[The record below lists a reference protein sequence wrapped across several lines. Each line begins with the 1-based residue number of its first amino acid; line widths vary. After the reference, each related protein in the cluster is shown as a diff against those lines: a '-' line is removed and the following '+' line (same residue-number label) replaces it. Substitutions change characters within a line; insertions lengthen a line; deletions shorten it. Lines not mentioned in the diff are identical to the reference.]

1 VRRIDQVVDSPDA
14 SGIFNLMPERRVG
27 SMRTTGLPFSLS
39 GVDLPSPRSAP
50 SLGEQ
55 SAEILRDWLHL
66 SAPAVDALMKS
77 EVLR

>member
-1 VRRIDQVVDSPDA
+1 
-14 SGIFNLMPERRVG
+14 
-27 SMRTTGLPFSLS
+27 MRTTRLPFSLS

-55 SAEILRDWLHL
+55 SAEILRDWLNL
-66 SAPAVDALMKS
+66 SAPAVDVLMKN

>member
-1 VRRIDQVVDSPDA
+1 
-14 SGIFNLMPERRVG
+14 
-27 SMRTTGLPFSLS
+27 MRTTGLPFSLS
-39 GVDLPSPRSAP
+39 DVDLPSPRNAP

-55 SAEILRDWLHL
+55 SAEILRDWLNL